1 MNVQIGN
8 YRIVKRNSLN
18 LEIEKFVTP
27 EFSRNPKLAE
37 AQKEKGLEPTWQAG
51 YGFYGTLDQACMKI
65 LNMEI
70 HESDAQNVEE
80 MLVAIGEAKAA
91 IIEAV
96 KTIDC
101 PELFLAQTPSEDE
114 SGEEE

>member
-1 MNVQIGN
+1 MELTIGN

-27 EFSRNPKLAE
+27 ELSRNPKLAK
-37 AQKEKGLEPTWQAG
+37 AQKEKGLTPTWQAG

-70 HESDAQNVEE
+70 HESDAQSIEE
-80 MLVAIGEAKAA
+80 ILVAIGEAKAA
-91 IIEAV
+91 IVEAV
-96 KTIDC
+96 NSIDC
-101 PELFLAQTPSEDE
+101 PELFSTQTQLED
-114 SGEEE
+114 SQEEE